1 MSTVAVPRLSATSQV
16 LGLTSPESLLVSSM
30 LCCNFFS
37 NWGTSDL
44 TLDQNLYL
52 LPRFGPLFS
61 FVFWAPGFTYGR
73 EGWVQASLL
82 WTIICNHFRGL
93 GLDFLLFSGLFS
105 ASTGEGWVHASVL
118 FSASITSRAS
128 STQTSPGQTHLLR
141 KRNTIGT
148 CSTRLPFA
156 GWWGSAQARGI
167 STKSN
172 SNKSNMHSPYF
183 PFG

>member
-1 MSTVAVPRLSATSQV
+1 MVCS
-16 LGLTSPESLLVSSM
+16 SP
-30 LCCNFFS
+30 LCCVVFFLFS
-37 NWGTSDL
+37 IFVTSEL

-93 GLDFLLFSGLFS
+93 GLDFLLFAGLFS

-118 FSASITSRAS
+118 FSAPTASRAS
-128 STQTSPGQTHLLR
+128 SS
-141 KRNTIGT
+141 
-148 CSTRLPFA
+148 STTAKAEYHGHMF
-156 GWWGSAQARGI
+156 
-167 STKSN
+167 N
-172 SNKSNMHSPYF
+172 SVALC
-183 PFG
+183 GLVG

>member
-1 MSTVAVPRLSATSQV
+1 MVCS
-16 LGLTSPESLLVSSM
+16 SP
-30 LCCNFFS
+30 LCCVAFFS
-37 NWGTSDL
+37 SSIFGTSEL

-118 FSASITSRAS
+118 FSASITSRYCFFPQHFMQ
-128 STQTSPGQTHLLR
+128 TQTSPGQTHLLR

-167 STKSN
+167 C
-172 SNKSNMHSPYF
+172 MFCPQRA
-183 PFG
+183 

>member
-1 MSTVAVPRLSATSQV
+1 MCSSPR
-16 LGLTSPESLLVSSM
+16 
-30 LCCNFFS
+30 CCLAFFVFS
-37 NWGTSDL
+37 IFGTSEL

-118 FSASITSRAS
+118 FPASITSRYCFFPQHFMQ
-128 STQTSPGQTHLLR
+128 TQTSPGRTHLLR

-167 STKSN
+167 SYSFGIIFRPEN
-172 SNKSNMHSPYF
+172 SRAR
-183 PFG
+183 